1 MLPLTYQTPAAALLV
16 VGGLVACFAGYRFFR
31 IVLVL
36 YGFIIGA
43 LVATSAIGAG
53 GTTQLVVAAIVGGL
67 IGGLIFYTAYFLGV
81 ALVGAAIGALI
92 VHAVWVQI
100 GTDPHPVV
108 LILFAVSGAVAAMIL
123 QRYVIVVATSFG
135 GAWTLVIGALALAGN
150 ERALKAAAGD
160 VWVLYAFSLQPDDRG
175 LLLVWLALGFL
186 GLIVQLRF
194 TGRGR
199 SRANRWKAQTA

>member
-1 MLPLTYQTPAAALLV
+1 MLPLTYQTPAAALLA

-53 GTTQLVVAAIVGGL
+53 STTQLVLAAIAGGL
-67 IGGLIFYTAYFLGV
+67 IGGLILYTAYFLGV
-81 ALVGAAIGALI
+81 ALVGAAVGALI
-92 VHAVWVQI
+92 VHAAWAQI
-100 GTDPHPVV
+100 GTDPHPIV
-108 LILFAVSGAVAAMIL
+108 LILFAISGAIAAMIL
-123 QRYVIVVATSFG
+123 QRYVIVVATAFG

-150 ERALKAAAGD
+150 ERALRAAAGD
-160 VWVLYAFSLQPDDRG
+160 VWVLYTFSLQPGDRG
-175 LLLVWLALGFL
+175 LLVVWLALGL
-186 GLIVQLRF
+186 VGLIVQLRF

-199 SRANRWKAQTA
+199 SRAKRWKAQTA

>member
-43 LVATSAIGAG
+43 LLASSLVGAG
-53 GTTQLVVAAIVGGL
+53 STTQLVLAAIAGGF

-81 ALVGAAIGALI
+81 ALVGAAIGALV
-92 VHAVWVQI
+92 VHAAWAQL
-100 GTDPHPVV
+100 GADPHPIV
-108 LILFAVSGAVAAMIL
+108 LILFAISGAIAAMIL
-123 QRYVIVVATSFG
+123 QRYVIVVATAFG
-135 GAWTLVIGALALAGN
+135 GAWTLVIGALAIAGN

-160 VWVLYAFSLQPDDRG
+160 VWVLYAFSLQPGDRG
-175 LLLVWLALGFL
+175 VLVVWLALSL
-186 GLIVQLRF
+186 VGLIVQLRF
-194 TGRGR
+194 TGRGS
-199 SRANRWKAQTA
+199 SRAKRWKTQTA